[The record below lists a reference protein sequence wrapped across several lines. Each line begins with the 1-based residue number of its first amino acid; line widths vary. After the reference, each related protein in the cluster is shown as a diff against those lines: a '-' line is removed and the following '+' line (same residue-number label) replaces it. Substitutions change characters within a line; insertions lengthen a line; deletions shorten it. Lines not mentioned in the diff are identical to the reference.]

1 MALDVSGKF
10 VYEKGL
16 TKKDEI
22 YIETLAGIKRLNLNI
37 EGEKVKT
44 VTVDMGK
51 PIFSPN
57 NIPVVSREEIVKN
70 LEIRAMDK
78 IFKFTCLYIGNPH
91 AVTIINDLDSFDVQK
106 YGPFIEMDGYF
117 PNKTNVEFVELVDK
131 KNIRMRAWER
141 GIGETLACG
150 TGACA
155 AAVACMIN
163 NYTTNKVDVELLGG
177 NLEVEWNREDEHV
190 YMTGPVETVYD
201 GKIDNDFLIEE
212 LRKIKE

>member
-1 MALDVSGKF
+1 MSGKF
-10 VYEKGL
+10 VYEKGF

-22 YIETLAGIKRLNLNI
+22 YIETLAGIKKLKLNI
-37 EGEKVKT
+37 EGKKVKT
-44 VTVDMGK
+44 VTVDMGQ
-51 PIFSPN
+51 PIFAPKK
-57 NIPVVSREEIVKN
+57 IPVVSREEIVKN

-78 IFKFTCLYIGNPH
+78 VFKFSCLHIGNPH
-91 AVTIINDLDSFDVQK
+91 AVTVVNELDSFDVQK

-131 KNIRMRAWER
+131 KYIRMRAWER
-141 GIGETLACG
+141 GVGESLASG

-163 NYTTNKVDVELLGG
+163 NYTNNKVDVELLGG
-177 NLEVEWNREDEHV
+177 NLEVEWNREDDHV
-190 YMTGPVETVYD
+190 YMTGPVETVYE
-201 GKIDNDFLIEE
+201 GKIDNDFLREE